1 MFSQDFWVEKY
12 QQNIGKMIALCL
24 RYVSDKQEAEDLAHE
39 AFLQCVEKAD
49 TFKGLGSFDAWMRR
63 VTVNTALQHL
73 RQAQHFVHLEEIHIE
88 FDMSEDDLEPEEL
101 ARYSFTETEILEAIQ
116 SLPDPQRTVF
126 NLYVFERYTHRKI
139 ATELGIGER
148 TSKLRLAQARHQLQH
163 ILSQK
168 KNKKTLLMIPFFAIF
183 GNGYAIDHLC
193 RSSLKNYS
201 VAASNPLNTDFEAQA
216 EPSPVKGHAARSS
229 ATLSDL
235 LVFALLA
242 AILAMLILLVART
255 FPHGKTPEGPALAA
269 PDSTQTDS
277 ICYSEEPTTGYPADD
292 QKAKSTSA
300 SPKKKASPDTVY
312 KTVVKVVHDTVVKEQ
327 TTPTISQNAMFKGG
341 KGGSGSG
348 TGTGSGIGTGTG
360 SGLGPGEGS
369 GSGGGIGYGTGSRGL
384 VNHINTEISEEGQV
398 AVEVHVMADGTVS
411 EARIVNNSKGR
422 TTVTNT
428 YIQQQCIREA
438 KKARYKPGK
447 EELRVILFK

>member
-1 MFSQDFWVEKY
+1 MKAPDFWTRKY
-12 QQNIGKMIALCL
+12 EQNMGKMIGICH
-24 RYVSDKQEAEDLAHE
+24 RYVSDFQEAEDLAHD

-49 TFKGLGSFDAWMRR
+49 SFKGLGNFDAWMMR

-73 RQAQHFVHLEEIHIE
+73 RKSQHFIHLDTIHIE
-88 FDMSEDDLEPEEL
+88 FDVAEDDLEPEEL
-101 ARYSFTETEILEAIQ
+101 ARYNFSEAEILEAIQ
-116 SLPDPQRTVF
+116 SLPTPQRTVF
-126 NLYVFERYTHRKI
+126 NLYVFERYPHRKI

-235 LVFALLA
+235 LVFALVA

-255 FPHGKTPEGPALAA
+255 FPHGKTPEGPAVAA

-277 ICYSEEPTTGYPADD
+277 VYYPEEPTTGYPVGD
-292 QKAKSTSA
+292 KSAKNAST

-312 KTVVKVVHDTVVKEQ
+312 KTVVKVVHDTIIKEQ
-327 TTPTISQNAMFKGG
+327 STPTVNQNAMFKGG
-341 KGGSGSG
+341 S
-348 TGTGSGIGTGTG
+348 GSGIGTGTG

-369 GSGGGIGYGTGSRGL
+369 GIGGGIGYGTGSRGL
-384 VNHINTEISEEGQV
+384 VKQINTEVSEEGQV

-411 EARIVNNSKGR
+411 EAHIVNNSKGR
-422 TTVTNT
+422 TTITNT

-438 KKARYKPGK
+438 KKAKYKPGK
-447 EELRVILFK
+447 EEFRIILFK